1 MYPKSLT
8 IIKPAV
14 AGFFIYLTGWRVV
27 SCRFAQDHTLDGSD
41 NMNTAISSRD
51 ERAFSAP
58 ALLVAGAFFMEFLD
72 GTVIATALP
81 DMARDFGVTAV
92 ELNIGISAYLIT
104 LAVLIPASGWIAD
117 RFGARAIFTLA
128 LAIFTLASVFCG
140 LSTEVHI
147 FVAMRILQGV
157 GGALMV
163 PVGRLA
169 VLRTTPK
176 HQLIKAIA
184 TLTWPALVAPIIG
197 PPLGGFITRYASW
210 HWIFFINV
218 PLGLA
223 AIILSLRII
232 PDIRETERR
241 SFDLSGF
248 ITTSVAMVSL
258 VTAMERLGDRQPQI
272 WPTLAL
278 AALGFGCLLYSI
290 RHFRRAA
297 APMVRLDALQVPTF
311 RVTMY
316 GGSLFRASISAVPFL
331 LPLLFQVGFGM
342 DPFHSGLLVLAVF
355 VGNLTIKPATTP
367 LIRWLGFRRLLLI
380 NGALNVCS
388 LLACALLTPQTPVW
402 AIMLILY
409 LGGVFRSIQF
419 TGVSTLAFADVPAA
433 QMSDA
438 NTLFSTA
445 SQLAVGLGIT
455 LGAIGIRLGEQVG
468 DWLHLTEL
476 PGISFRLSFV
486 FIALICLV
494 GMIDSLHLAKTAGS
508 SVSENKK

>member
-1 MYPKSLT
+1 
-8 IIKPAV
+8 
-14 AGFFIYLTGWRVV
+14 
-27 SCRFAQDHTLDGSD
+27 
-41 NMNTAISSRD
+41 MNTAISSRD

-494 GMIDSLHLAKTAGS
+494 GMIDSMHLAKTAGS
-508 SVSENKK
+508 SVSEKKK

>member
-1 MYPKSLT
+1 
-8 IIKPAV
+8 
-14 AGFFIYLTGWRVV
+14 
-27 SCRFAQDHTLDGSD
+27 
-41 NMNTAISSRD
+41 MNTAISSRD
-51 ERAFSAP
+51 ERTFSAP

-81 DMARDFGVTAV
+81 DLARDFGVSAV

-128 LAIFTLASVFCG
+128 LGIFTLASVFCG
-140 LSTEVHI
+140 LSTEVNT

-176 HQLIKAIA
+176 HLLIKAIA

-241 SFDLSGF
+241 SFDLTGF

-258 VTAMERLGDRQPQI
+258 VTAMERLGDRQPAI

-290 RHFRRAA
+290 RHFRRTA

-486 FIALICLV
+486 FIAFICLV
-494 GMIDSLHLAKTAGS
+494 GMIDSLHLARTAGS
-508 SVSENKK
+508 SVSEKKK

>member
-1 MYPKSLT
+1 MSENVSGKESRGLS
-8 IIKPAV
+8 PA
-14 AGFFIYLTGWRVV
+14 
-27 SCRFAQDHTLDGSD
+27 
-41 NMNTAISSRD
+41 
-51 ERAFSAP
+51 

-81 DMARDFGVTAV
+81 DMAKSFGDQAV
-92 ELNIGISAYLIT
+92 DLNIGISAYLIT

-508 SVSENKK
+508 SVSEKKK

>member
-1 MYPKSLT
+1 
-8 IIKPAV
+8 
-14 AGFFIYLTGWRVV
+14 
-27 SCRFAQDHTLDGSD
+27 
-41 NMNTAISSRD
+41 MNTAISSRD
-51 ERAFSAP
+51 ERDFSAP

-210 HWIFFINV
+210 HWNFFINV

-508 SVSENKK
+508 SVSEKKK

>member
-1 MYPKSLT
+1 
-8 IIKPAV
+8 
-14 AGFFIYLTGWRVV
+14 
-27 SCRFAQDHTLDGSD
+27 
-41 NMNTAISSRD
+41 MNTAISSRD

-355 VGNLTIKPATTP
+355 VGNLTIKPVTTP

-508 SVSENKK
+508 SVSEKKK

>member
-1 MYPKSLT
+1 
-8 IIKPAV
+8 
-14 AGFFIYLTGWRVV
+14 
-27 SCRFAQDHTLDGSD
+27 
-41 NMNTAISSRD
+41 MNTAISSRD

-419 TGVSTLAFADVPAA
+419 TGVSTLGFADVPAA

-508 SVSENKK
+508 SVSEKKK

>member
-1 MYPKSLT
+1 
-8 IIKPAV
+8 
-14 AGFFIYLTGWRVV
+14 
-27 SCRFAQDHTLDGSD
+27 
-41 NMNTAISSRD
+41 MNTAISSRD

-104 LAVLIPASGWIAD
+104 LAVLIPASSWIAD

-508 SVSENKK
+508 SVSEKKK

>member
-1 MYPKSLT
+1 
-8 IIKPAV
+8 
-14 AGFFIYLTGWRVV
+14 
-27 SCRFAQDHTLDGSD
+27 
-41 NMNTAISSRD
+41 MNTAISSRD

-128 LAIFTLASVFCG
+128 LAIFTLASVLCG

-388 LLACALLTPQTPVW
+388 LLACALLTPKTPVW

-508 SVSENKK
+508 SVSEKKK

>member
-1 MYPKSLT
+1 
-8 IIKPAV
+8 
-14 AGFFIYLTGWRVV
+14 
-27 SCRFAQDHTLDGSD
+27 
-41 NMNTAISSRD
+41 MNTAISSRD

-316 GGSLFRASISAVPFL
+316 GGSLFRASISAVSFL

-508 SVSENKK
+508 SVSEKKK

>member
-1 MYPKSLT
+1 
-8 IIKPAV
+8 
-14 AGFFIYLTGWRVV
+14 
-27 SCRFAQDHTLDGSD
+27 
-41 NMNTAISSRD
+41 MNTAISSRD

-197 PPLGGFITRYASW
+197 PPLAGFITRYASW

-508 SVSENKK
+508 SVSEKKK

>member
-1 MYPKSLT
+1 
-8 IIKPAV
+8 
-14 AGFFIYLTGWRVV
+14 
-27 SCRFAQDHTLDGSD
+27 
-41 NMNTAISSRD
+41 MNTAISSRD

-128 LAIFTLASVFCG
+128 LAIFILASVFCG

-210 HWIFFINV
+210 HWIFLINV

-508 SVSENKK
+508 SVSEKKK

>member
-1 MYPKSLT
+1 M
-8 IIKPAV
+8 IKPAV
-14 AGFFIYLTGWRVV
+14 AGFFNYLTGWRHL
-27 SCRFAQDHTLDGSD
+27 SCRIAQDHTLNGSND
-41 NMNTAISSRD
+41 MTTAISSRN

-81 DMARDFGVTAV
+81 DMARDFGVSAV

-140 LSTEVHI
+140 LSTEVNT

-176 HQLIKAIA
+176 HLLIKAIA

-223 AIILSLRII
+223 AIFLSLRLI

-241 SFDLSGF
+241 SFDLTGF
-248 ITTSVAMVSL
+248 ITTAVAMVSL
-258 VTAMERLGDRQPQI
+258 VTAMERLGDRQPAI

-468 DWLHLTEL
+468 DWLHLSTV
-476 PGISFRLSFV
+476 PGIAFRLSFV

-494 GMIDSLHLAKTAGS
+494 GMIDSLHLTKTAGS
-508 SVSENKK
+508 SVSEKKHK

>member
-1 MYPKSLT
+1 
-8 IIKPAV
+8 
-14 AGFFIYLTGWRVV
+14 
-27 SCRFAQDHTLDGSD
+27 
-41 NMNTAISSRD
+41 MNTAISSRD
-51 ERAFSAP
+51 ERTFSAS

-197 PPLGGFITRYASW
+197 PPLGGFITRYARW

-508 SVSENKK
+508 SVSEKKK

>member
-1 MYPKSLT
+1 
-8 IIKPAV
+8 
-14 AGFFIYLTGWRVV
+14 
-27 SCRFAQDHTLDGSD
+27 
-41 NMNTAISSRD
+41 MNTAISSRD
-51 ERAFSAP
+51 ERTFSAP

-409 LGGVFRSIQF
+409 LGGMFRSIQF

-508 SVSENKK
+508 SVLEKKK

>member
-1 MYPKSLT
+1 
-8 IIKPAV
+8 
-14 AGFFIYLTGWRVV
+14 
-27 SCRFAQDHTLDGSD
+27 
-41 NMNTAISSRD
+41 MNTAISSRD

-486 FIALICLV
+486 FIALICR
-494 GMIDSLHLAKTAGS
+494 
-508 SVSENKK
+508 

>member
-1 MYPKSLT
+1 
-8 IIKPAV
+8 
-14 AGFFIYLTGWRVV
+14 
-27 SCRFAQDHTLDGSD
+27 
-41 NMNTAISSRD
+41 MNTAISSRD

-486 FIALICLV
+486 FIALICLL

-508 SVSENKK
+508 SVSEKKK

>member
-1 MYPKSLT
+1 
-8 IIKPAV
+8 
-14 AGFFIYLTGWRVV
+14 
-27 SCRFAQDHTLDGSD
+27 
-41 NMNTAISSRD
+41 MNTAISSRD

-494 GMIDSLHLAKTAGS
+494 GMFDSLHLAKTAGS
-508 SVSENKK
+508 SVSEKKK

>member
-1 MYPKSLT
+1 
-8 IIKPAV
+8 
-14 AGFFIYLTGWRVV
+14 
-27 SCRFAQDHTLDGSD
+27 
-41 NMNTAISSRD
+41 MNTAISSRD

-468 DWLHLTEL
+468 DWLHLSTV
-476 PGISFRLSFV
+476 PGIAFRLSFV

-494 GMIDSLHLAKTAGS
+494 GMIDSLHLTKTAGS
-508 SVSENKK
+508 SVSEK

>member
-1 MYPKSLT
+1 
-8 IIKPAV
+8 
-14 AGFFIYLTGWRVV
+14 
-27 SCRFAQDHTLDGSD
+27 
-41 NMNTAISSRD
+41 MNTAISSRD

-140 LSTEVHI
+140 LSAEVHI

-508 SVSENKK
+508 SVSEKKK

>member
-1 MYPKSLT
+1 
-8 IIKPAV
+8 
-14 AGFFIYLTGWRVV
+14 
-27 SCRFAQDHTLDGSD
+27 
-41 NMNTAISSRD
+41 MNTAISSRD

-342 DPFHSGLLVLAVF
+342 DPFHSGLLVLTVF

-409 LGGVFRSIQF
+409 LGGVFRSVQF

-468 DWLHLTEL
+468 DWLHLSAV
-476 PGISFRLSFV
+476 PGISFRLAFV
-486 FIALICLV
+486 FIAVICLV

-508 SVSENKK
+508 SVSAKKT

>member
-1 MYPKSLT
+1 
-8 IIKPAV
+8 
-14 AGFFIYLTGWRVV
+14 
-27 SCRFAQDHTLDGSD
+27 
-41 NMNTAISSRD
+41 MNTAISSRD

-290 RHFRRAA
+290 RHFRRAV

-468 DWLHLTEL
+468 DWLHLSTL

-486 FIALICLV
+486 FIAVICLV

-508 SVSENKK
+508 SVSEKKK

>member
-1 MYPKSLT
+1 
-8 IIKPAV
+8 
-14 AGFFIYLTGWRVV
+14 
-27 SCRFAQDHTLDGSD
+27 
-41 NMNTAISSRD
+41 MNTAISSRD
-51 ERAFSAP
+51 ERTFSAP

-81 DMARDFGVTAV
+81 DMARDFGVSAV

-104 LAVLIPASGWIAD
+104 LAVLIPASGLIAD

-128 LAIFTLASVFCG
+128 LGIFTLASVFCG
-140 LSTEVHI
+140 LSTEVNT

-176 HQLIKAIA
+176 HLLIKAIA

-508 SVSENKK
+508 SVSEKKK

>member
-1 MYPKSLT
+1 
-8 IIKPAV
+8 
-14 AGFFIYLTGWRVV
+14 
-27 SCRFAQDHTLDGSD
+27 
-41 NMNTAISSRD
+41 MNTAISSRD

-508 SVSENKK
+508 SVSEKNKYNKK

>member
-1 MYPKSLT
+1 
-8 IIKPAV
+8 
-14 AGFFIYLTGWRVV
+14 
-27 SCRFAQDHTLDGSD
+27 
-41 NMNTAISSRD
+41 MNTAISSRD

-316 GGSLFRASISAVPFL
+316 GGLLFRASISAVPFL

-508 SVSENKK
+508 SVSEKKK

>member
-1 MYPKSLT
+1 
-8 IIKPAV
+8 
-14 AGFFIYLTGWRVV
+14 
-27 SCRFAQDHTLDGSD
+27 
-41 NMNTAISSRD
+41 MNTAISSRD

-278 AALGFGCLLYSI
+278 AALGFDCLLYSI

-508 SVSENKK
+508 SVSEKKK

>member
-1 MYPKSLT
+1 
-8 IIKPAV
+8 
-14 AGFFIYLTGWRVV
+14 
-27 SCRFAQDHTLDGSD
+27 
-41 NMNTAISSRD
+41 MNTAISSRD

-433 QMSDA
+433 QMNDA

-508 SVSENKK
+508 SVSEKKK

>member
-1 MYPKSLT
+1 
-8 IIKPAV
+8 
-14 AGFFIYLTGWRVV
+14 
-27 SCRFAQDHTLDGSD
+27 
-41 NMNTAISSRD
+41 MNTAISSRD

-290 RHFRRAA
+290 RHFRRAV

-494 GMIDSLHLAKTAGS
+494 GMIDSLHLAKTAGR
-508 SVSENKK
+508 SVSEKKK

>member
-1 MYPKSLT
+1 
-8 IIKPAV
+8 
-14 AGFFIYLTGWRVV
+14 
-27 SCRFAQDHTLDGSD
+27 
-41 NMNTAISSRD
+41 MNTAISSRD

-367 LIRWLGFRRLLLI
+367 IIRWLGFRRLLLI

-508 SVSENKK
+508 SVSEKKK

>member
-1 MYPKSLT
+1 
-8 IIKPAV
+8 
-14 AGFFIYLTGWRVV
+14 
-27 SCRFAQDHTLDGSD
+27 
-41 NMNTAISSRD
+41 MNTAISSRD

-367 LIRWLGFRRLLLI
+367 LISWLGFRRLLLI

-388 LLACALLTPQTPVW
+388 LLACALLTPQTQVW

-508 SVSENKK
+508 SVSEKKK

>member
-1 MYPKSLT
+1 
-8 IIKPAV
+8 
-14 AGFFIYLTGWRVV
+14 
-27 SCRFAQDHTLDGSD
+27 
-41 NMNTAISSRD
+41 MNTAISSRD

-218 PLGLA
+218 LLGLA

-508 SVSENKK
+508 SVSEKKK

>member
-1 MYPKSLT
+1 
-8 IIKPAV
+8 
-14 AGFFIYLTGWRVV
+14 
-27 SCRFAQDHTLDGSD
+27 
-41 NMNTAISSRD
+41 MNTAISSRD

-258 VTAMERLGDRQPQI
+258 VTALERLGDRQPQI

-508 SVSENKK
+508 SVSEKKK